1 MVYFLHESMASSCL
15 EKRYILKQIE
25 RNMERGVPEREHDDK
40 PWMINSVVR
49 GLQILELIAQRQ
61 CGCSAKWI
69 SHVSGIKLSTCYH
82 LLNSLVYAGYL
93 QRDKRLQE
101 YTLTDKVAHLNN
113 LYQGQREIPQAIK
126 VLAQALVHSTG
137 ETVYVATWERE
148 EVIISYIVEGTQHVK
163 VRSLYVGYKE
173 HAFSRALGKA
183 ILAHV
188 PPDALMRYYT
198 LHPPSQC
205 TAHSHTSWD
214 TIVADLKRVRER
226 GYALDEQEFE
236 AGICCIGAPIYRFD
250 GAIWGAMSVSMPATR
265 FDANN
270 EALIAF
276 VEGQA
281 LTASLS
287 LGYPSK

>member
-1 MVYFLHESMASSCL
+1 
-15 EKRYILKQIE
+15 LKQIE